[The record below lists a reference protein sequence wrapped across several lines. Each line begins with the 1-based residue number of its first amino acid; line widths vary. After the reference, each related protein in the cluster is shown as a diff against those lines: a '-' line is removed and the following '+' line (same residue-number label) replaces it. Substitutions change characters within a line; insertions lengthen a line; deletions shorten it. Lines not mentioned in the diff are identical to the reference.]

1 MATHS
6 SDLAPVFA
14 ALSDPTRMAVV
25 ERLCRGPASVSDL
38 AAPHAMAGP
47 SFLKHLKVLEGAG
60 LVISTKS
67 GRVRTVALVPQRFD
81 EIEVWIRRHRAMWED
96 RLDRLGS
103 FLERDT
109 Q

>member
-1 MATHS
+1 MAIHS

-81 EIEVWIRRHRAMWED
+81 EIEGWIRRHRAMWDD

>member
-1 MATHS
+1 MAIHS

-25 ERLCRGPASVSDL
+25 ERLCRGMASVSDL

-47 SFLKHLKVLEGAG
+47 SFLKHLRVLEAAG
-60 LVISTKS
+60 LVVSSKS
-67 GRVRTVALVPQRFD
+67 GRVRTVALVPQRLRD
-81 EIEVWIRRHRAMWED
+81 VETWVGAHRAAWEA
-96 RLDRLGS
+96 RFDRLGS

-109 Q
+109 R